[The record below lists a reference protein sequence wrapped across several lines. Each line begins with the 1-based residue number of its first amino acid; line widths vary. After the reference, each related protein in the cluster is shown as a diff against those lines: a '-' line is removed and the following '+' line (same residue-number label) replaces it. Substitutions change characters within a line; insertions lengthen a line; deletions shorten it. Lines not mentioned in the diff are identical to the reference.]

1 MIFKRNASTQI
12 LYCITCILKSDKVPE
27 CRRAAVLVATLL
39 FRGLDRDLLSSC
51 TSDMIDLYRELRN
64 LRDDKDPVLQ
74 LHVQLAFEEID
85 RIMRDLL
92 TELPTFRNRIS

>member
-1 MIFKRNASTQI
+1 
-12 LYCITCILKSDKVPE
+12 
-27 CRRAAVLVATLL
+27 
-39 FRGLDRDLLSSC
+39 
-51 TSDMIDLYRELRN
+51 MIDLYRELRN